1 MTNCKILVV
10 DDEHDIADLLEVY
23 LQNENYIVY
32 KFYSAKDAL
41 TCIEQEELDL
51 AILDIMLPDIS
62 GFSICQ
68 KIRETHT
75 YPIIMLTAKYEE
87 TDKITGLTLGADD
100 YVTKPFRP
108 LELIARVK
116 AQLRRYKKYSPTPI
130 EERKTNVLLTYD
142 KLQLNT
148 QTYECLL
155 DGENVALT
163 PTEFSILRILLE
175 HKGTVV
181 TVEDLFCSVWKDE
194 YYSKNSSTI
203 TVHIRHLREKLQDT
217 AEKPKYIKTISPSC
231 FYNAVT
237 RLRKK
242 ACQIPDPVG
251 KASTLDLTS
260 HKQDVVQI
268 AIEPESSPAGL
279 IPDNGNRPMHLDNSH
294 TIEIEADGL
303 LIRMSNEIKPLLLKM
318 LMDTLKESLC

>member
-62 GFSICQ
+62 GFSLCQ

-75 YPIIMLTAKYEE
+75 YPIIMLTAKDEE

-116 AQLRRYKKYSPTPI
+116 AQMRRYKKYSPTPI
-130 EERKTNVLLTYD
+130 EERKEERKTNFLLTFD

-217 AEKPKYIKTISPSC
+217 AEKPKYIKTIWG
-231 FYNAVT
+231 
-237 RLRKK
+237 
-242 ACQIPDPVG
+242 VG
-251 KASTLDLTS
+251 YK
-260 HKQDVVQI
+260 I
-268 AIEPESSPAGL
+268 
-279 IPDNGNRPMHLDNSH
+279 
-294 TIEIEADGL
+294 
-303 LIRMSNEIKPLLLKM
+303 
-318 LMDTLKESLC
+318 